1 MKIEKLNNL
10 FSVILKGVI
19 IICLMSF
26 TVIYFLKK
34 DNGRFVLGG
43 PAENTRVYVLD
54 TKTGQAWIQGQL
66 HINY

>member
-1 MKIEKLNNL
+1 MKIEQLNNL
-10 FSVILKGVI
+10 FSLILKVVI

-34 DNGRFVLGG
+34 DNGRFVFGG
-43 PAENTRVYVLD
+43 PAENRRVYVLD

-66 HINY
+66 YINY